1 MSMLALRAGVGT
13 SGAAGVAPR
22 ITRARCLMALLLA
35 APLGLQA
42 APAFELPF
50 ASSIEPVIE
59 QGEIEGQAV
68 RVARF
73 SSRVSPEEALRILRR
88 EWRGAGTEPLLELRS
103 ERWQLVSTHEPA
115 SGFRTL
121 QLRAAPGGGS
131 EGLLSV
137 WESPQPRLSDR
148 ASRGATNPG
157 QLLPATSRVVRR
169 FSVVD
174 AGRRSETLVAVA
186 QASVEW
192 VAAVIRERVAARGFV
207 RDPLIGS
214 SKAVAAA
221 ASSSAAAAYRRGD
234 QEIAFTVSA
243 LGDGGSGIVLHL
255 IGDAQ

>member
-1 MSMLALRAGVGT
+1 MSTPALHANSGA
-13 SGAAGVAPR
+13 SGAAGVWLR
-22 ITRARCLMALLLA
+22 NTGARCLMALVLG
-35 APLGLQA
+35 APLALQA
-42 APAFELPF
+42 EPAFELPF
-50 ASSIEPVIE
+50 RSSIEPVIE
-59 QGEIEGQAV
+59 QGEIDGQAV

-73 SSRVSPEEALRILRR
+73 SSRLSPDEALRALRR

-103 ERWQLVSTHEPA
+103 GRWQLVSTHDPA

-131 EGLLSV
+131 EGLLSI
-137 WESPQPRLSDR
+137 WASPQPRPQAR
-148 ASRGATNPG
+148 AWRGDTNPA
-157 QLLPATSRVVRR
+157 QLLPAPSRVMRR
-169 FSVVD
+169 FSVLD

-186 QASVEW
+186 EASVEW

-214 SKAVAAA
+214 SKAVAAS
-221 ASSSAAAAYRRGD
+221 ASSSAAAAYRSGA

-243 LGDGGSGIVLHL
+243 LGEGRSGIVLHL